1 MCQVILYS
9 DYKEEISS
17 GENHEQ
23 RKALLNLKLKDN
35 PEITQKDTNIYTLI
49 DFWCLNQT
57 DVVQDI
63 PTQKC
68 NQLNK
73 KIKSIL
79 LTIAKGSTNNLQV
92 CLPTLLEVVT
102 RYDVE
107 LPILCKN
114 EEINHIRAVCLQENI
129 NTVLKKL
136 LKGWFS

>member
-1 MCQVILYS
+1 M
-9 DYKEEISS
+9 
-17 GENHEQ
+17 
-23 RKALLNLKLKDN
+23 KLEDN
-35 PEITQKDTNIYTLI
+35 PENTQKDTNIYTLI

-79 LTIAKGSTNNLQV
+79 LTIAKGSARNLQV